1 MSNKSI
7 TGNSA
12 AKSRL
17 DLLDETEQPKEAKP
31 IGSKPE
37 IPQTKSKRDSR
48 INLALTKDL
57 KDALIAEAESQG
69 RSVNNLMENIIK
81 QYLNR

>member
-7 TGNSA
+7 TGSSA

-17 DLLDETEQPKEAKP
+17 DLLDGTEQPKE
-31 IGSKPE
+31 
-37 IPQTKSKRDSR
+37 TKSKRDSR